1 MYCSNNCCKCKNHL
15 SQMDNLF
22 YSIIQCC
29 IKASLYTIPQKGH
42 TDKKCSITP
51 GWTDSI
57 QPLKNKAIFWHSVW
71 KDCHRPR
78 DGWIFKYT

>member
-15 SQMDNLF
+15 SQIDNLF

-57 QPLKNKAIFWHSVW
+57 QPLKNK
-71 KDCHRPR
+71 D
-78 DGWIFKYT
+78 KYLQTCNINIQLICVL